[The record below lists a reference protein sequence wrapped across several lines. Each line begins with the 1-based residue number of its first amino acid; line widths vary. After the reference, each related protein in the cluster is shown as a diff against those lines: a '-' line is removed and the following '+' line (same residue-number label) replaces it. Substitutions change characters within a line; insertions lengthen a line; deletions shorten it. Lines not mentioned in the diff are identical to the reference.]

1 MRIHIQ
7 NPPGEDPFAVT
18 EEQWHDAVV
27 RAGPVGAGHRVTFGN
42 DDAAFAAAMHE
53 AEAVVASPPSIAGRF
68 PCHAPSLSL
77 IFCLAAGVEKLAP
90 FDRLPDGV
98 IVVNNR
104 GVHGAKAGEFS
115 AMALL
120 MLNTH
125 FPQLVAAQREGA
137 WRPLF
142 SPTLRGKRVTVV
154 GVGDLG
160 GAAARQARHF
170 GAHVTGV
177 RTRAIAHPDC
187 DEMFSADALDEVLP
201 RSEFLV
207 LACPLTPATRN
218 LMDRRRLGMLPRG
231 AGLVNIGRGA
241 LWDQDA
247 LCDLLE
253 SGHLGGAVV
262 DVFAPEP
269 LPAGHRMWTTPN
281 LMITPHISADSP
293 VTYNPDSLDIVFRN
307 LEAWREGRTMPNQ
320 VDLARGY

>member
-7 NPPGEDPFAVT
+7 NPPGQDPFIVT
-18 EEQWHDAVV
+18 EQQWHDAVA
-27 RAGPVGAGHRVTFGN
+27 RAGAIGAGHAVTFGN
-42 DDAAFAAAMHE
+42 DDASFAAAMNE
-53 AEAVVASPPSIAGRF
+53 AEALLAQPPNIAGRF

-90 FDRLPDGV
+90 FERLPEGV

-104 GVHGAKAGEFS
+104 GVHGAKAGEFA

-120 MLNTH
+120 MLNSH
-125 FPQLVAAQREGA
+125 FPELAAAQREGA
-137 WRPLF
+137 WRPMF
-142 SPTLRGKRVTVV
+142 APTLRGKRVTVV

-187 DEMFSADALDEVLP
+187 DEMVAVDALDRVLP

-218 LMDRRRLGMLPRG
+218 LVDRRRLGLLPKG

-269 LPAGHRMWTTPN
+269 LPAGHRMWTTRN
-281 LMITPHISADSP
+281 LMITPHVSADSP

-307 LEAWREGRTMPNQ
+307 LEAWRAGRTMPNQ

>member
-7 NPPGEDPFAVT
+7 NPPGDDLFAVT
-18 EEQWHDAVV
+18 RQQWYEAVA
-27 RAGPVGAGHRVTFGN
+27 RAGQIGAGHKVSFGN
-42 DDAAFAAAMHE
+42 DDAAFAAAMDE
-53 AEAVVASPPSIAGRF
+53 AEALIAAPPTIAGRF

-77 IFCLAAGVEKLAP
+77 IFCLAAGIEKLAP
-90 FDRLPDGV
+90 FDRLPEGV

-104 GVHGAKAGEFS
+104 GVHGAKAGEYA

-125 FPQLVAAQREGA
+125 FPELIAAQREAA
-137 WRPLF
+137 WQPIF
-142 SPTLRGKRVTVV
+142 APTLRGRRVTVI
-154 GVGDLG
+154 GAGDLG
-160 GAAARQARHF
+160 GNAARQARHF
-170 GAHVTGV
+170 GAHLTGV
-177 RTRAIAHPDC
+177 RTRAIAHPDF
-187 DEMFSADALDEVLP
+187 DEMFAIDALDEVLP
-201 RSEFLV
+201 RSEFVV

-218 LMDRRRLGMLPRG
+218 LMDRRRLGLLLNG

-253 SGHLGGAVV
+253 SGHLGGAVI

-269 LPAGHRMWTTPN
+269 LPPGHRMWSTRN
-281 LMITPHISADSP
+281 LLITPHVSADSP
-293 VTYNPDSLDIVFRN
+293 VTYNPDSLDIVFSN
-307 LEAWREGRTMPNQ
+307 LAAWREGRAMPNQ

>member
-7 NPPGEDPFAVT
+7 NPPGEDLFAVT
-18 EEQWHDAVV
+18 EQQWHDAVV
-27 RAGPVGAGHRVTFGN
+27 RAGPIGAGHRVTFGN
-42 DDAAFAAAMHE
+42 DDDAFAMAMDE
-53 AEAVVASPPSIAGRF
+53 AEALVASPPSIAGRF
-68 PCHAPSLSL
+68 PCPAPSLSL

-90 FDRLPDGV
+90 FDRLPEGV

-104 GVHGAKAGEFS
+104 GVHGAKAGEFA

-125 FPQLVAAQREGA
+125 FSELVAAQREGA
-137 WRPLF
+137 WRPIF
-142 SPTLRGKRVTVV
+142 APTLRGKRVTVI

-177 RTRAIAHPDC
+177 RTRAVAHPDC
-187 DEMFSADALDEVLP
+187 DEMFSVAGLDEVLP
-201 RSEFLV
+201 GSEFLV

-218 LMDRRRLGMLPRG
+218 LMNRRRLAMLPKG

-253 SGHLGGAVV
+253 SGQVGGAVV

-269 LPAGHRMWTTPN
+269 LPVGHRMWTTRN

-293 VTYNPDSLDIVFRN
+293 VTYNPDSLDIVFSN

>member
-7 NPPGEDPFAVT
+7 NPPGEDLFAVT
-18 EEQWHDAVV
+18 EQQWHDAVV

-42 DDAAFAAAMHE
+42 DDAAFAMAMDE
-53 AEAVVASPPSIAGRF
+53 AEALVASPPSIAGRF

-90 FDRLPDGV
+90 FDRLPEGV

-104 GVHGAKAGEFS
+104 GVHGAKAGEFA

-125 FPQLVAAQREGA
+125 FSELVAAQREGV
-137 WRPLF
+137 WRPIF
-142 SPTLRGKRVTVV
+142 APTLRGKRVTVI

-170 GAHVTGV
+170 GARITGV
-177 RTRAIAHPDC
+177 RTRAVAHPDC
-187 DEMFSADALDEVLP
+187 DEMFSVAALDEVLP
-201 RSEFLV
+201 GSEFLV

-218 LMDRRRLGMLPRG
+218 LMNRRRLATLPKG

-253 SGHLGGAVV
+253 SGQVGGAVV

-269 LPAGHRMWTTPN
+269 LPVGHRMWTTRN

-293 VTYNPDSLDIVFRN
+293 VTYNPDSLDIVFSN